1 MTAIRLRFAVTFL
14 VLAASVAEAQA
25 QQRPAL
31 SVGQPGALG
40 LLWSVSNEVALRSD
54 FSFSWSS
61 FESPGRS
68 ESSSWTAIGGLSA
81 LFPIVRIDSLRG
93 YFVPRI
99 SYRHMSSN
107 SCECASV
114 RIPESSSACGIDS
127 AESQSV
133 TSFEASS

>member
-107 SCECASV
+107 
-114 RIPESSSACGIDS
+114 GF
-127 AESQSV
+127 
-133 TSFEASS
+133 TSLRGYSLDGGLGLRHELARRLAMFGEAGL